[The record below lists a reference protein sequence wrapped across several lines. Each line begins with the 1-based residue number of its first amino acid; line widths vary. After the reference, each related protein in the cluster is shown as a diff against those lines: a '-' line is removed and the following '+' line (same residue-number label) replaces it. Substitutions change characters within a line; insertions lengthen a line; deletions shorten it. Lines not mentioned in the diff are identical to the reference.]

1 MDHATDGTTTE
12 ADPAGRLG
20 VEARRPERPD
30 GGLLVEGGAVV
41 AVDRDPSDGPF
52 TIHDPGWVHV
62 VGDRI
67 VGVGPGP
74 APVEVR
80 GATGHRI
87 DATGRAVMPGMIN
100 AHTHLFQTFFR
111 GLADDKAL
119 LDWLRDCIWPGAVHL
134 DADSARLAALVGL
147 VENLRTG
154 ATSVI
159 DHQYIHPA
167 DGDGAE
173 AIDNAVCSAADDT
186 GIRFLLARGW
196 ADRNYEPGLTESAA
210 TVLDRADRV
219 RARWHGH
226 DGDRIRVELAPLI
239 PWGCSD
245 GAMVDTVAASRSWGA
260 GTHVHCAETRVEVEM
275 SLEERGVRHVPWLDG
290 LGVLGPDT
298 QLAHGVWLDDDE
310 LDLIAE
316 RGAVVVHC
324 PVSNM
329 YLASGVARVLDMR
342 RRGIP
347 VALASDGPGSNNR
360 QDLFEAMKATV
371 LLQKVHHLDP
381 VALQPEDCLAM
392 ACRGGAR
399 AFGRPDELGAIE
411 AGRRADLVVVDLRSV
426 FTAPVHRV
434 ASALVYTATP
444 ANVTHVV
451 VDGRILVD
459 EGRVT
464 VLDERRLLA
473 AADHAAQRVFASVG
487 VVSRLRSDPGP
498 APEAGRP
505 TE

>member
-1 MDHATDGTTTE
+1 M
-12 ADPAGRLG
+12 
-20 VEARRPERPD
+20 V
-30 GGLLVEGGAVV
+30 
-41 AVDRDPSDGPF
+41 
-52 TIHDPGWVHV
+52 
-62 VGDRI
+62 
-67 VGVGPGP
+67 
-74 APVEVR
+74 
-80 GATGHRI
+80 
-87 DATGRAVMPGMIN
+87 N

-134 DADSARLAALVGL
+134 DRHSARLAALVGL

-167 DGDGAE
+167 DGDE
-173 AIDNAVCSAADDT
+173 AGHIDDAVCSAADEL

-196 ADRNYEPGLTESAA
+196 ADRNYEPKLTESAA
-210 TVLDRADRV
+210 TILERSERT

-245 GAMVDTVAASRSWGA
+245 DAMRSTVAASRSWGA
-260 GTHVHCAETRVEVEM
+260 GTHVHCAETRDEVEM
-275 SLEERGVRHVPWLDG
+275 SLSERGVRHVPWLDG

-298 QLAHGVWLDDDE
+298 QLAHSVWLDDDE

-316 RGAVVVHC
+316 RGSVVVHC

-329 YLASGVARVLDMR
+329 YLASGVARILDMR

-360 QDLFEAMKATV
+360 QDLFEAMKAAV
-371 LLQKVHHLDP
+371 LLQKVEHLDP
-381 VALQPEDCLAM
+381 VALQPEDVLAM
-392 ACRGGAR
+392 ACQGGAR
-399 AFGRPDELGAIE
+399 ALGQDERVGRLA
-411 AGRRADLVVVDLRSV
+411 AGRAADLVVVDLRSV

-434 ASALVYTATP
+434 ASALVYNATP
-444 ANVTHVV
+444 ANVSHVV
-451 VDGRILVD
+451 VDGRIVID
-459 EGRVT
+459 EGQLT
-464 VLDERRLLA
+464 MLDEAELLA
-473 AADHAAQRVFASVG
+473 EADAAARQVFAEVE
-487 VVSRLRSDPGP
+487 VTSRLRS
-498 APEAGRP
+498 
-505 TE
+505 